1 MPISKIKTHGLD
13 ADSVTSQEIAENAVD
28 PQALADNIE
37 IAGTEAARMPVGT
50 TAQRTTAKTGDMR
63 FNSTIELM
71 EYYDGNIWK
80 GIDSPPIIT
89 SVSGFVNE
97 DDDSTI
103 TINGSNFS
111 SGVSVQFVN
120 NSSGAVIKSSPVTT
134 RVSNSQLTATTG
146 NDSSN
151 MTAGTS
157 LDVKVINASSLTAT
171 LANALTVSSD
181 PTFSYPAASSNIY
194 TYPNTADVAGQEHIT
209 LKAIDTGVSES
220 NVDDFFEDVVMLLQ
234 PEAGDTTLPNKSDA
248 SFTIETVGNFG
259 VSSGISDPFGGSL
272 PLLYTG
278 NQSTPSHARLDS
290 CMRDVFKSSQFT
302 IEMFAYP
309 VNNAIR
315 VFAINDME
323 LSATNSSD
331 AGWGNFMIWNANGV
345 SNVQGSLQHGQQIT
359 NCELNDNAWNH
370 LVLQFDGNEMSF
382 WTNGVKRDSFGGKRL
397 QGTIE
402 RYRNT
407 ITETPTSDHITRGGA
422 YPWMKLTLG
431 AEWDDY
437 STGSPNDHGIHYY
450 TGIRITKNVARY
462 TGSTYTVPTAPYP
475 TSGATKDN
483 NITYSVTSGTL
494 PTGLSISGD
503 NIVGDGA
510 DVSSDTTNAIT
521 VTAQKGSD
529 TNAVVTRSFNIIRN
543 RGQWGRHPDTPF
555 NGSMQDLID
564 DLGSFTVASG
574 DYYFHSTGMGINNSS
589 GQKVAGF
596 YYDSTNNGLRI
607 RIGTGAESYR
617 HVGASGHHVAW
628 QGNYYKSNGALVTKY
643 AHGNHTASNLIEN
656 ADGTFQNTNEGQGPN
671 SGAIT
676 WYYNIGVPYR
686 YAMVEST
693 WRSIGSTASGL
704 NNADWSDGDDWSTTF
719 TEGSFTNSYGD
730 RPFEIM
736 GTTSTANTYR
746 GMNGNTS
753 SNSSRIQS
761 GGWTGAEVGDVTRSY
776 KTNMLDMGSG
786 TAATKIGH
794 GIAGGSNE
802 YYKFQNA
809 DWWIR

>member
-37 IAGTEAARMPVGT
+37 ISGTEAVRMPVGT
-50 TAQRTTAKTGDMR
+50 TAQRTTAKTGDIR

-89 SVSGFVNE
+89 SVTGLVNE
-97 DDDSTI
+97 DDNSTI

-111 SGVSVQFVN
+111 TGATVQFIN

-134 RVSNSQLTATTG
+134 RVSNNQLTATTG

-151 MTAGTS
+151 MTAS
-157 LDVKVINASSLTAT
+157 IALDIRVTNSSSLTAT
-171 LANALTVSSD
+171 LTNALTVSSD
-181 PTFSYPAASSNIY
+181 PTFSYPAASANIY
-194 TYPNTADVAGQEHIT
+194 TYPNDADVAGQEHIT
-209 LKAIDTGVSES
+209 LKAIDPSVSES

-248 SFTIETVGNFG
+248 SFTIETVGSFG
-259 VSSGISDPFGGSL
+259 VSSAISDPFGGSL
-272 PLLYTG
+272 PLLYTSD
-278 NQSTPSHARLDS
+278 QTTVSHARLDS

-309 VNNAIR
+309 VNTAIR
-315 VFAINDME
+315 VFAINGME
-323 LSATNSSD
+323 NSATNST
-331 AGWGNFMIWNANGV
+331 AEGWSNFIIWNQSGV
-345 SNVQGSLQHGQQIT
+345 SNVEGSMATAQSING
-359 NCELNDNAWNH
+359 CALNQNAWNH

-382 WTNGVKRDSFGGKRL
+382 WTNGTKRDSFTGKRA

-402 RYRNT
+402 RYRN
-407 ITETPTSDHITRGGA
+407 ISTETPTSNIISAGGN
-422 YPWMKLTLG
+422 YPWIKLTLG
-431 AEWDDY
+431 AEWDGY
-437 STGSPNDHGIHYY
+437 SNSPNDHGQHYY

-462 TGSTYTVPTAPYP
+462 TGTTYTVPTAPYP

-529 TNAVVTRSFNIIRN
+529 TNAIVTRNFNIVRN

-555 NGSMQDLID
+555 DGSMQDLID
-564 DLGSFTVASG
+564 DLGFNPASG
-574 DYYFHSTGMGINNSS
+574 DYFFHSTGMGINNSS

-596 YYDSTNNGLRI
+596 YYDSVNNGLRI

-628 QGNYYKSNGALVTKY
+628 QGNYYKSNTALRTRY
-643 AHGNHTASNLIEN
+643 AHGAHTVTNLIEN
-656 ADGTFQNTNEGQGPN
+656 ADGTFQNTNETDGPN
-671 SGAIT
+671 TGAIT

-686 YAMVEST
+686 YAMVEPT
-693 WRSIGSTASGL
+693 WRSINSSGSGAQ
-704 NNADWSDGDDWSTTF
+704 NADWTPNDDWSNTF
-719 TEGSFTNSYGD
+719 TEGNFNTTYGD
-730 RPFEIM
+730 RPFEII
-736 GTTSTANTYR
+736 GSTSTANTYR
-746 GMNGNTS
+746 GMNGNTDT
-753 SNSSRIQS
+753 NSSRIQVS
-761 GGWTGAEVGDVTRSY
+761 GWTGGESGDVTRSY
-776 KTNMLDMGSG
+776 KSIMLDGGAG

-794 GIAGGSNE
+794 GIAGGANE
-802 YYKFQNA
+802 HYKFVNA